1 MQGASQGWGA
11 EPSSVS
17 RVLSRPAGC
26 AALACAAAM
35 PVLLVG
41 SMGHRAPSALE
52 GEVEIRGDDRRSHA
66 RSLSTKSEMLSTSSQ
81 LKRGCLGLRYPADV
95 VFSPSCCSA
104 HAPQAPGVLFRKG
117 AGVEYCLFDA
127 VADDQDLFSLWLGA
141 RIPIQAVP
149 Q

>member
-1 MQGASQGWGA
+1 MASSQTPFFLATGAFA
-11 EPSSVS
+11 VTAHPSP
-17 RVLSRPAGC
+17 RRI
-26 AALACAAAM
+26 
-35 PVLLVG
+35 
-41 SMGHRAPSALE
+41 E
-52 GEVEIRGDDRRSHA
+52 G
-66 RSLSTKSEMLSTSSQ
+66 Q